1 MLHADN
7 GRPMKGATMKTTLEK
22 LGIKASC
29 TRPRVGSD
37 TDSGGAPAMM
47 AARMAEAGVFRQLF
61 QRALKCRTWR
71 YLL

>member
-7 GRPMKGATMKTTLEK
+7 GRPLKGATMKTRLEK

-47 AARMAEAGVFRQLF
+47 AARMAEAGFF
-61 QRALKCRTWR
+61 ASTS
-71 YLL
+71 